1 VTLLRTPQSLAAG
14 PTTGTLTIIPDPSPG
29 LMVSVP
35 PTPIVPAGGSAPFE
49 IQIDKTGVPPGE
61 ARHAILRPRSNQV
74 TLHMPITAAGTV
86 PRPDLIITDLVTE
99 TEGTRGQPLSSAATV
114 RVRGCDAF
122 YFQVYLSRDDAVV
135 SADDTP
141 YWFCRFD
148 GLAAAAAATCDFAG
162 PIPSSIPGTYFLV
175 VNADDG
181 NDVTEGDENNNVT
194 AAGPITIR

>member
-1 VTLLRTPQSLAAG
+1 
-14 PTTGTLTIIPDPSPG
+14 
-29 LMVSVP
+29 
-35 PTPIVPAGGSAPFE
+35 
-49 IQIDKTGVPPGE
+49 
-61 ARHAILRPRSNQV
+61 
-74 TLHMPITAAGTV
+74 MPITAAGTV

-114 RVRGCDAF
+114 RNVGSADATAF

-148 GLAAAAAATCDFAG
+148 GLAAGAAAPCDFTG
-162 PIPSSIPGTYFLV
+162 PIPLSIEPGAYFLV

-181 NDVTEGDENNNVT
+181 NAVTEANESNNVT
-194 AAGPITIR
+194 AAGPITID